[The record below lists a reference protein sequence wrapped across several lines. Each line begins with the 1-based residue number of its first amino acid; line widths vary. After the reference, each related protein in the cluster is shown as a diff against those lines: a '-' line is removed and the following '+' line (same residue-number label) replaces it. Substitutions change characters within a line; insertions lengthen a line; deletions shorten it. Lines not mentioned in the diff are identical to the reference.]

1 MVFSVYT
8 KLRILS
14 LYQKGCK
21 VSYIAE
27 CLVMEDEIVV
37 SKQGIRQLLKRYK
50 DHETITRKP
59 GSGCTIK
66 LSSMVQQIIE
76 TVMQEDETTATQLQT
91 KLANHGIYVSL
102 ATILRNRRLLGW
114 VYRGS
119 AYCQLIRNVNKQKR
133 LEWAREQ
140 NKLIHL
146 MMSYGVTKLA
156 YNLKLTVIFVA
167 EKKA

>member
-21 VSYIAE
+21 VSYITE

-37 SKQGIRQLLKRYK
+37 YKQGIRQLLKRYK

-66 LSSMVQQIIE
+66 LSPMVQQIIE
-76 TVMQEDETTATQLQT
+76 TVMQEEDETTATQLQT

-119 AYCQLIRNVNKQKR
+119 AYCQLIRNVNKR

-140 NKLIHL
+140 NKPIHL

-156 YNLKLTVIFVA
+156 YNLKLTVVLVA

>member
-21 VSYIAE
+21 ISYITE

-37 SKQGIRQLLKRYK
+37 SKQGIRQFLKRYK
-50 DHETITRKP
+50 DHETINRKP

-66 LSSMVQQIIE
+66 LSPMVQQIIE
-76 TVMQEDETTATQLQT
+76 TVMQEDDETTATQLQS
-91 KLANHGIYVSL
+91 KLANNGIYVSQ
-102 ATILRNRRLLGW
+102 ATILQNRFLGW

-119 AYCQLIRNVNKQKR
+119 AYCQLIRNVNKQKH

-140 NKLIHL
+140 Q
-146 MMSYGVTKLA
+146 TD
-156 YNLKLTVIFVA
+156 TFDDVI
-167 EKKA
+167 